1 MMTFTLVFLYVV
13 LPAIYFILFL
23 SGLYIYSPLSVVN
36 YFFSMFS
43 FYVLINNI
51 LISLK
56 MPVFQL
62 RLPHDKMIK
71 VHVFTGLFVIIGI
84 YFHFF
89 SKLLT
94 GSSIDLLSWILLV
107 LFSLLYVIA
116 ILWIETPLFRKFR
129 KKNS

>member
-23 SGLYIYSPLSVVN
+23 SGLYVYSPLSVVN
-36 YFFSMFS
+36 YFFSIFS
-43 FYVLINNI
+43 FYVVINNI

-56 MPVFQL
+56 IPVFQL

-84 YFHFF
+84 
-89 SKLLT
+89 
-94 GSSIDLLSWILLV
+94 
-107 LFSLLYVIA
+107 
-116 ILWIETPLFRKFR
+116 
-129 KKNS
+129 